1 MHTDVRVLKVN
12 GNYTSYLQDVCCLTS
27 GGDFFFPCKE
37 EIMDKRLVVCTL
49 ITAGR
54 FLWSLL
60 QWLLVDWGALKVWW
74 QGFDYKIT
82 ELLQAT
88 FLISNSDRISRTLCI
103 RRHQMWNRDSSLR
116 QQYNFNLQMWLP
128 NFQSFFTQLKIILKT
143 TDIKYK
149 WHKEYH
155 SLIKI
160 SKSILQL
167 QLIFLSWR
175 LFVCFFF

>member
-1 MHTDVRVLKVN
+1 
-12 GNYTSYLQDVCCLTS
+12 
-27 GGDFFFPCKE
+27 
-37 EIMDKRLVVCTL
+37 MDKRLVVCTL

-88 FLISNSDRISRTLCI
+88 FLISNSDRISRILCI
-103 RRHQMWNRDSSLR
+103 RCHQMWNRDSSLW
-116 QQYNFNLQMWLP
+116 QQHNFNLQTWLP
-128 NFQSFFTQLKIILKT
+128 NFCHSSLNLNHFKNHM
-143 TDIKYK
+143 KYK

-155 SLIKI
+155 SLVNI
-160 SKSILQL
+160 SKSILRL
-167 QLIFLSWR
+167 QLIFLSWS
-175 LFVCFFF
+175 LFFSFKVSFCWGSQPSFYPCVHWWSRPLPAAWMLGPPGRNV

>member
-12 GNYTSYLQDVCCLTS
+12 GDFTSYLQDVCCLTS

-88 FLISNSDRISRTLCI
+88 FLISNSDRISRILCI
-103 RRHQMWNRDSSLR
+103 RCHQMWNRDSSLW
-116 QQYNFNLQMWLP
+116 QQHNFNLQTWLP

-143 TDIKYK
+143 TRNTSDTRNII
-149 WHKEYH
+149 H
-155 SLIKI
+155 SLKFPN
-160 SKSILQL
+160 QYYNY
-167 QLIFLSWR
+167 SWFSSLEVC
-175 LFVCFFF
+175 LFFVF